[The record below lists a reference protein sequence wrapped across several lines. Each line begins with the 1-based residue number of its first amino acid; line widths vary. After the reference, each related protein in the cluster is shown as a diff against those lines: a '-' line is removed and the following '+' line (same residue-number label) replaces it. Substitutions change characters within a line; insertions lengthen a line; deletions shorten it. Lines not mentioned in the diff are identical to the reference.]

1 MEPKEIKYKLI
12 MLGDENVGKTSIIN
26 RFKNNKYTGNYE
38 PTLGLDFQT
47 KSIEIDNI
55 NVKLLLYDTAGQEKF
70 RSLIPLYTKEAKII
84 FFIYDITNSD
94 SFLSIEKW
102 YNALTNVNKDE
113 SIFFLIGNKIDL
125 INERQVQEEEGK
137 IYAESHNFNFQEV
150 SALTGDGID
159 NLFLK
164 KLSSQIKTQ
173 FLNNDKNYRD
183 QEEEQLKVNLN
194 EIKEKKENNIKNK
207 TKKKCCSCLKI

>member
-207 TKKKCCSCLKI
+207 TKKNML

>member
-194 EIKEKKENNIKNK
+194 EIKEKKENKVKNK
-207 TKKKCCSCLKI
+207 TKKTCCSCLKI